1 MFKDVIFNAKGV
13 VRRFILNCD
22 VPITVY
28 FVLLTVNRLA
38 RLVPILVKKKIKNSL
53 LSGWEFE
60 FNFPLTIRLA
70 DSWLTLV
77 TVVFHFG
84 LTTEIGDLISTL
96 FIVSPV

>member
-38 RLVPILVKKKIKNSL
+38 RLVPILVKKKLKTVCYQDGSSSL
-53 LSGWEFE
+53 
-60 FNFPLTIRLA
+60 I
-70 DSWLTLV
+70 
-77 TVVFHFG
+77 FH
-84 LTTEIGDLISTL
+84 
-96 FIVSPV
+96 